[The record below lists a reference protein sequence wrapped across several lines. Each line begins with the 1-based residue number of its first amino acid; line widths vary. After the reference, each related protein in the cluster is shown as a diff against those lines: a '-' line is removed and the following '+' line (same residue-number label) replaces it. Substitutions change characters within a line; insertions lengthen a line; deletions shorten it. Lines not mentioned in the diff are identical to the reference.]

1 MKRSITKQRF
11 DFLNLLA
18 NSIKIYMNYHVDFE
32 YMSMIETISDVQNKL
47 LIRREITCTFK
58 GLAGKLKKLEAV
70 DMIAKQFKLEGKVI
84 VPILLKN
91 HTGRPMISG
100 TFYVYDDEKLAR
112 EHVKPAIFKRL
123 DKAKGGGEKEEA
135 KEAAPAET
143 KDSAEKKE
151 AKPEKKE
158 EKVEKKEAPAE
169 KKEMK
174 KEEKKEETK

>member
-1 MKRSITKQRF
+1 
-11 DFLNLLA
+11 
-18 NSIKIYMNYHVDFE
+18 
-32 YMSMIETISDVQNKL
+32 MIETTSDVQNKL
-47 LIRREITCTFK
+47 LLRREITCTFK

-91 HTGRPMISG
+91 DTGRPMISG
-100 TFYVYDDEKLAR
+100 TFYIYDDEKLAR

-123 DKAKGGGEKEEA
+123 DKAKGGGEKEE
-135 KEAAPAET
+135 KV
-143 KDSAEKKE
+143 EKKE
-151 AKPEKKE
+151 DKA
-158 EKVEKKEAPAE
+158 EKKEAPAE

>member
-1 MKRSITKQRF
+1 
-11 DFLNLLA
+11 
-18 NSIKIYMNYHVDFE
+18 
-32 YMSMIETISDVQNKL
+32 MSMIETTSDVENKL
-47 LIRREITCTFK
+47 LLRREITCTFK
-58 GLAGKLKKLEAV
+58 GLAGKLKKLEAA
-70 DMIAKQFKLEGKVI
+70 DMIVKQFKLEGKVI

-112 EHVKPAIFKRL
+112 QHIKPAIFKRL

-143 KDSAEKKE
+143 KESTEKKE
-151 AKPEKKE
+151 DKPEKKE

-169 KKEMK
+169 KK

>member
-1 MKRSITKQRF
+1 
-11 DFLNLLA
+11 
-18 NSIKIYMNYHVDFE
+18 MNYHVDFE